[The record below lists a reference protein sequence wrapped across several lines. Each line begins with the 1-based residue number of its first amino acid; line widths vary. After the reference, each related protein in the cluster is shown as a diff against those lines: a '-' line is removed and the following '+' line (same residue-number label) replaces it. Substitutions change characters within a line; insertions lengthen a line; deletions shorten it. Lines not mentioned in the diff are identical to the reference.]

1 MHGTFPKVL
10 LSPLLHYLWRTASIP
25 RGGVFIFGAGAAC
38 TWAAVRGQVA
48 VAVAVARRAAVDA
61 AVIVV
66 GAGVG
71 PRVGQPG
78 LGGRL
83 PDVQQTGPVETGQ
96 KKKRG
101 GVNKRHEET
110 SASEVRRPQKH
121 QYLKMRRKKGLCS
134 SYLFSSLEKWRNKKN
149 KAKGDTRSKPR

>member
-1 MHGTFPKVL
+1 M
-10 LSPLLHYLWRTASIP
+10 
-25 RGGVFIFGAGAAC
+25 FIFGAGAEY

-78 LGGRL
+78 LGGGL

-96 KKKRG
+96 KKKQTKG
-101 GVNKRHEET
+101 AVIKRP
-110 SASEVRRPQKH
+110 RPQKH
-121 QYLKMRRKKGLCS
+121 QYLKMRRKRGLCS
-134 SYLFSSLEKWRNKKN
+134 AYLFSGLEKWRNKKN